1 MEFLVLVKPG
11 PAPPPVEL
19 IRSSQEWIDSRL
31 SDGRI
36 ECCYAFAGG
45 GGFSVTKADSHEELM
60 DELIS
65 YPLSPF
71 VEYEA
76 RPLVGLDA
84 AFKRFIALAE
94 QLTAQAG

>member
-19 IRSSQEWIDSRL
+19 VRSSQEWIDTRL

-36 ECCYAFAGG
+36 ECTYAFLGG
-45 GGFSVTKADSHEELM
+45 GGFSVAKADSHEAMM
-60 DELIS
+60 DELLA
-65 YPLSPF
+65 YPLAPF
-71 VEYEA
+71 VDYEV
-76 RPLVGLDA
+76 RPLIGLDQ

-94 QLTAQAG
+94 QMAAQAA